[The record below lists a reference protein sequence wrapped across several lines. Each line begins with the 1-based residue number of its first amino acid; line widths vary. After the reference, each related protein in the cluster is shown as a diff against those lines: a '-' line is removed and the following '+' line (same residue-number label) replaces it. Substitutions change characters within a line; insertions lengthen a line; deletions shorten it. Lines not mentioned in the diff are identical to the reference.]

1 MNKKPTNFYFLKKL
15 KKNRC
20 LIEINFNK
28 NNYDN
33 SDIDNINRIINMT
46 NLKHLYICKNSITNF
61 NNCLRIMY
69 RTKLI
74 NDSKLNK
81 MKLIID

>member
-33 SDIDNINRIINMT
+33 SDIDNI
-46 NLKHLYICKNSITNF
+46 
-61 NNCLRIMY
+61 
-69 RTKLI
+69 KLP
-74 NDSKLNK
+74 KK
-81 MKLIID
+81 